1 MDSKLMEILKK
12 AKEVDSRAKK
22 FDKTDTSVLESN
34 INERAKVQINNEP
47 PTQVLESKPTP
58 QPTINPNDPNYK
70 QKVKESKLPPEI
82 QRLMLENPITPPD
95 TPGTF
100 SMDEEMIREIN
111 PSYGQQKQ
119 TVVEEEYIEPVVSRG
134 VSSGINESDIRRMIA
149 EEISKALPSI
159 VEKYFDKK
167 MIQENINLLKSIKV
181 RRKTQ

>member
-1 MDSKLMEILKK
+1 MDPKLLEILKK

-22 FDKTDTSVLESN
+22 YDKTDTSVLESN
-34 INERAKVQINNEP
+34 VKSRTQ
-47 PTQVLESKPTP
+47 TQVVTEQPRPVK
-58 QPTINPNDPNYK
+58 QPTMDVNNPNY
-70 QKVKESKLPPEI
+70 QQRVKESKLPPEI
-82 QRLMLENPITPPD
+82 QRLMLENPIPQPD

-100 SMDEEMIREIN
+100 SMDEEMIRKIN

-119 TVVEEEYIEPVVSRG
+119 TIVEEEYIEPVVSRG